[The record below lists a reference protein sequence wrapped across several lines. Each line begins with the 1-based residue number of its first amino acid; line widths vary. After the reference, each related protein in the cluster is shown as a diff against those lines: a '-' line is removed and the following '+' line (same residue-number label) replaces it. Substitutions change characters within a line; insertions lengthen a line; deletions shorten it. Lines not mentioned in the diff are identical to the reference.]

1 MKSCFKKIIAVF
13 AAFAIVASLSL
24 ATVFALDY
32 EARPTS
38 WWDSVVMKGISTDTD
53 IPLFDYLLVTAGD
66 VASGAVCAGSSPDKL
81 HHGSVTAEG
90 ERGGIDKAGQAFVY
104 CKCKY
109 CGDMFKGYASDLS
122 AAYDDYVE
130 TLPAQGYNSSG
141 GLLWSPSHRFSEAGY
156 VRGSNYRVRCEHGE
170 GKSSGV
176 VVDRFTYSFNCS
188 SNFICL
194 MPISGSRMFSY
205 HGSMVYFGGSAPIDG
220 YYSIVGGNPSV
231 SGYYVDSD
239 GVRHPVNEN
248 WADSTTSTF
257 YTAGASVSASLR
269 PGYTNISSIPSGS
282 SYQLVA
288 YQGIPPVYRITPVSS
303 ISSDTYNINTRPT
316 SITGGN
322 YGIVGDN
329 GQITKVED
337 NSTIINETNNTF
349 YNPATGTTVPIVNWS
364 YDYSDRSYKVTL
376 ESGDTATITYGDE
389 NITISQITTTE
400 GDTITNNYTIYY
412 LVDGSGSE
420 NPPSTC
426 VHDWQ
431 ETNTTPA
438 TCTVPGS
445 KLSTCSKCQ
454 QTKKDPL
461 PALGHDW
468 QVKQT
473 VTTEYDDTGQLTQ
486 EGYTIFEC
494 SRCHEQYK
502 SSDGTIPPGG
512 GSGTD
517 PGGDEGETIWDKLGN
532 LVGAIGSGVIGL
544 IEAALGKVL
553 DALIALVEGMMERLK
568 TVVEAVLSIFDEL
581 PKLFGGFLDFLVA
594 VFPFLPPELMTILTF
609 GILAVVFIGIIKA
622 VRR

>member
-122 AAYDDYVE
+122 AAYDDYIE
-130 TLPAQGYNSSG
+130 TLPATGYISTGRLIWQPTAADLVECLVYKSQGGY
-141 GLLWSPSHRFSEAGY
+141 SPSPLGSSLYTISQQSNSNFLVSFDCSNFPSAYSGFS
-156 VRGSNYRVRCEHGE
+156 VRASFKNLPVVGSYQCVG
-170 GKSSGV
+170 GIYGSSRS
-176 VVDRFTYSFNCS
+176 VDSKGLVLVTQS
-188 SNFICL
+188 SNL
-194 MPISGSRMFSY
+194 SSSAFS
-205 HGSMVYFGGSAPIDG
+205 H
-220 YYSIVGGNPSV
+220 YSSV
-231 SGYYVDSD
+231 D
-239 GVRHPVNEN
+239 
-248 WADSTTSTF
+248 TTAF
-257 YTAGASVSASLR
+257 YTITS
-269 PGYTNISSIPSGS
+269 
-282 SYQLVA
+282 
-288 YQGIPPVYRITPVSS
+288 YRITPRGYLSFFSTYELPRFEVIPDSVLVG
-303 ISSDTYNINTRPT
+303 SDTYNINTRPT

-412 LVDGSGSE
+412 LVDGSGSVT
-420 NPPSTC
+420 PPCDHT
-426 VHDWQ
+426 WT

-454 QTKKDPL
+454 QPKTESL
-461 PALGHDW
+461 SALGHDW
-468 QVKQT
+468 KVKQT
-473 VTTEYDDTGQLTQ
+473 VTTEYDDTGQLIQ
-486 EGYTIFEC
+486 QGYTIFEC

-517 PGGDEGETIWDKLGN
+517 PSGDEEETIWDKLGKLLGTAVKALLDLLGSAVDVILGGLIDLITN
-532 LVGAIGSGVIGL
+532 LVESL
-544 IEAALGKVL
+544 KQ
-553 DALIALVEGMMERLK
+553 LV
-568 TVVEAVLSIFDEL
+568 D
-581 PKLFGGFLDFLVA
+581 LFGTVGEAFQVLWTW
-594 VFPFLPPELMTILTF
+594 LPPEITAILVAGVSIF
-609 GILAVVFIGIIKA
+609 VFVALLKFFMK
-622 VRR
+622 

>member
-13 AAFAIVASLSL
+13 AAFAIVASFSL

-122 AAYDDYVE
+122 AAYNDYVE
-130 TLPAQGYNSSG
+130 TLPATGYTSTG
-141 GLLWSPSHRFSEAGY
+141 GLLWQPTWKNVYSLSVSSLSRNILELYPFDSSGITFSFSDRPSSFPDFRVSLVSFPYYGA
-156 VRGSNYRVRCEHGE
+156 YRVYVPFTVSYRYQGI
-170 GKSSGV
+170 KGV
-176 VVDRFTYSFNCS
+176 VVSKRLFSSVSSSTTRLTPSSSFVISIYTATQHPDWADKTYTSFN
-188 SNFICL
+188 FVL
-194 MPISGSRMFSY
+194 PIFE
-205 HGSMVYFGGSAPIDG
+205 VIPDTVIDK
-220 YYSIVGGNPSV
+220 
-231 SGYYVDSD
+231 D
-239 GVRHPVNEN
+239 
-248 WADSTTSTF
+248 T
-257 YTAGASVSASLR
+257 
-269 PGYTNISSIPSGS
+269 
-282 SYQLVA
+282 
-288 YQGIPPVYRITPVSS
+288 
-303 ISSDTYNINTRPT
+303 TYNINTRPT

-322 YGIVGDN
+322 YGIIGDN

-431 ETNTTPA
+431 ETSTTPA

-473 VTTEYDDTGQLTQ
+473 VTTEYDDTGQLVQ
-486 EGYTIFEC
+486 QGYTIFEC

-502 SSDGTIPPGG
+502 SPDGTIPPGG

-517 PGGDEGETIWDKLGN
+517 PGDEEETIWDKLGKLLGTAVKALLDLLGSAVDVILGGLIDLITN
-532 LVGAIGSGVIGL
+532 LVESL
-544 IEAALGKVL
+544 KQ
-553 DALIALVEGMMERLK
+553 LV
-568 TVVEAVLSIFDEL
+568 D
-581 PKLFGGFLDFLVA
+581 LFGTVGEAFQVLWTW
-594 VFPFLPPELMTILTF
+594 LPPEITAILVAGVSIF
-609 GILAVVFIGIIKA
+609 VFVALLKFFMK
-622 VRR
+622 

>member
-1 MKSCFKKIIAVF
+1 MQNIVRRYSAVLMS
-13 AAFAIVASLSL
+13 ALLIL
-24 ATVFALDY
+24 AVTVPAYATEIDY
-32 EARPTS
+32 VSRDNF
-38 WWDSVVMKGISTDTD
+38 WNWI
-53 IPLFDYLLVTAGD
+53 
-66 VASGAVCAGSSPDKL
+66 AGSNGIAQKFVGFLSFAGTCAQSEDSY
-81 HHGSVTAEG
+81 HHASSYEYDTGDGHYGCVC
-90 ERGGIDKAGQAFVY
+90 I
-104 CKCKY
+104 Y
-109 CGDMFKGYASDLS
+109 CGKVFTAYASDLS

-205 HGSMVYFGGSAPIDG
+205 HGSMVYFEGSAPIDG

-376 ESGDTATITYGDE
+376 ESGDTATVTYGDE

-412 LVDGSGSE
+412 LVDGSGSTT
-420 NPPSTC
+420 PPC
-426 VHDWQ
+426 DHDWQ
-431 ETNTTPA
+431 ASDGALP
-438 TCTVPGS
+438 TCTRPGS
-445 KLSTCSKCQ
+445 AAYVCSKCQ

-473 VTTEYDDTGQLTQ
+473 VTTEYDDTGQLVQ
-486 EGYTIFEC
+486 QGYTIFEC
-494 SRCHEQYK
+494 SRCKEQYK
-502 SSDGTIPPGG
+502 SEDGTSPPD
-512 GSGTD
+512 TPPED
-517 PGGDEGETIWDKLGN
+517 PGEEEEKKGFFAWLWDVLTDALKKLIEGIIDAILKTLDFFFGGDGQSNYDFYNSPSTF
-532 LVGAIGSGVIGL
+532 SGVNVW
-544 IEAALGKVL
+544 A
-553 DALIALVEGMMERLK
+553 
-568 TVVEAVLSIFDEL
+568 S
-581 PKLFGGFLDFLVA
+581 
-594 VFPFLPPELMTILTF
+594 
-609 GILAVVFIGIIKA
+609 
-622 VRR
+622 

>member
-1 MKSCFKKIIAVF
+1 MQKSALRILSCFLAMIVLFLSVLPFQAVGTEYVSKESF
-13 AAFAIVASLSL
+13 WNWVASSSNIAQGILSH
-24 ATVFALDY
+24 
-32 EARPTS
+32 
-38 WWDSVVMKGISTDTD
+38 
-53 IPLFDYLLVTAGD
+53 IPIGSRDN
-66 VASGAVCAGSSPDKL
+66 VCANSDDGY
-81 HHGSVTAEG
+81 HHSNGF
-90 ERGGIDKAGQAFVY
+90 IKDGQDGYFRCV
-104 CKCKY
+104 CKD
-109 CGDMFKGYASDLS
+109 CGQEFRGYASDL
-122 AAYDDYVE
+122 APAYDNYVE
-130 TLPAQGYNSSG
+130 TLPAPGYNSSG
-141 GLLWSPSHRFSEAGY
+141 SLLWSPSHSSSKANF
-156 VRGSNYRVRCEHGE
+156 VRATSSCVYCEHE
-170 GKSSGV
+170 GGKASGV

-194 MPISGSRMFSY
+194 MPISGSRTFQY
-205 HGSMVYFGGSAPIDG
+205 KGSMVYFKGSAPIDG

-257 YTAGASVSASLR
+257 YTAGASVSASLC

-303 ISSDTYNINTRPT
+303 ISSDTYNNTTRPT

-349 YNPATGTTVPIVNWS
+349 YNPATGATVPIVNWS

-454 QTKKDPL
+454 QTKKDPI

-473 VTTEYDDTGQLTQ
+473 VITEYDDTGQLVQ
-486 EGYTIFEC
+486 QGYTIFEC

-502 SSDGTIPPGG
+502 SPDGTIPPGG

-517 PGGDEGETIWDKLGN
+517 PGGEEEDEGFLSWLLGKLGELLGTIGDGILN
-532 LVGAIGSGVIGL
+532 LLQTALDKIFGGL
-544 IEAALGKVL
+544 I
-553 DALIALVEGMMERLK
+553 DLVNSLFENLAK
-568 TVVEAVLSIFDEL
+568 LVD
-581 PKLFGGFLDFLVA
+581 LFGTVGEAFQVLWTW
-594 VFPFLPPELMTILTF
+594 LPPEIIAILVAGVSIF
-609 GILAVVFIGIIKA
+609 VFVALLKFFMK
-622 VRR
+622 

>member
-1 MKSCFKKIIAVF
+1 M
-13 AAFAIVASLSL
+13 
-24 ATVFALDY
+24 
-32 EARPTS
+32 
-38 WWDSVVMKGISTDTD
+38 
-53 IPLFDYLLVTAGD
+53 IP
-66 VASGAVCAGSSPDKL
+66 
-81 HHGSVTAEG
+81 
-90 ERGGIDKAGQAFVY
+90 
-104 CKCKY
+104 
-109 CGDMFKGYASDLS
+109 S
-122 AAYDDYVE
+122 AA
-130 TLPAQGYNSSG
+130 LSG
-141 GLLWSPSHRFSEAGY
+141 
-156 VRGSNYRVRCEHGE
+156 
-170 GKSSGV
+170 
-176 VVDRFTYSFNCS
+176 
-188 SNFICL
+188 
-194 MPISGSRMFSY
+194 
-205 HGSMVYFGGSAPIDG
+205 
-220 YYSIVGGNPSV
+220 
-231 SGYYVDSD
+231 
-239 GVRHPVNEN
+239 
-248 WADSTTSTF
+248 
-257 YTAGASVSASLR
+257 
-269 PGYTNISSIPSGS
+269 
-282 SYQLVA
+282 
-288 YQGIPPVYRITPVSS
+288 
-303 ISSDTYNINTRPT
+303 DTYNTNTRPT

-349 YNPATGTTVPIVNWS
+349 YNPATGQTVPIVNWS

-389 NITISQITTTE
+389 NITIQETTITE

-412 LVDGSGSE
+412 LIDGSGSVT
-420 NPPSTC
+420 PPC
-426 VHDWQ
+426 EHDWQ
-431 ETNTTPA
+431 EASGTDP
-438 TCTVPGS
+438 TCTLPG
-445 KLSTCSKCQ
+445 KVTLSCTKCQ
-454 QTKKDPL
+454 QTKTETL

-473 VTTEYDDTGQLTQ
+473 VTTQYDDTGQLIQ

-494 SRCHEQYK
+494 SRCKEQYK
-502 SSDGTIPPGG
+502 SPDGSIPPGG

-532 LVGAIGSGVIGL
+532 LIGAIGSGVIGL

>member
-1 MKSCFKKIIAVF
+1 MVRKKGLQFLSLVLSFLILASLLIPPVWANEVEYVQESTF
-13 AAFAIVASLSL
+13 WHWLNKQGGIFNGIVAYGLGK
-24 ATVFALDY
+24 ACP
-32 EARPTS
+32 E
-38 WWDSVVMKGISTDTD
+38 
-53 IPLFDYLLVTAGD
+53 
-66 VASGAVCAGSSPDKL
+66 SPDGY
-81 HHGSVTAEG
+81 HRSASTMGEG
-90 ERGGIDKAGQAFVY
+90 MLWKDDQYQCVCDY
-104 CKCKY
+104 CHQH
-109 CGDMFKGYASDLS
+109 FWAVESDIKQS
-122 AAYDDYVE
+122 YNDYVE
-130 TLPAQGYNSSG
+130 TLPAQGYMSSG
-141 GLLWSPSHRFSEAGY
+141 GFIWYPTVSDISHLWPDLINNAFDKDTLDSSSRSFSISLRTERLNGQQQFYYSVPFNGTYKLHDSLVLGY
-156 VRGSNYRVRCEHGE
+156 RYLSDDGIVSGVMPPRGDTKSVY
-170 GKSSGV
+170 KSSGQTV
-176 VVDRFTYSFNCS
+176 ADQA
-188 SNFICL
+188 
-194 MPISGSRMFSY
+194 
-205 HGSMVYFGGSAPIDG
+205 VY
-220 YYSIVGGNPSV
+220 
-231 SGYYVDSD
+231 
-239 GVRHPVNEN
+239 
-248 WADSTTSTF
+248 
-257 YTAGASVSASLR
+257 
-269 PGYTNISSIPSGS
+269 PGYNPYFPSKDSLVVYSYTLSSFEVIPET
-282 SYQLVA
+282 A
-288 YQGIPPVYRITPVSS
+288 IPA
-303 ISSDTYNINTRPT
+303 DTYNINTRPT

-517 PGGDEGETIWDKLGN
+517 PGDEGETIWDKLGN

-544 IEAALGKVL
+544 IEATLGKVL